1 MANTNDFNSPEYL
14 TNLREIMAIVD
25 SQVARENIP
34 SMRRPYFSNHIT
46 PQRELISNPIVP
58 NFNRPVLMQKPR
70 NFVNSRVFQ
79 APQQPFSEVP
89 SRGSSSSFLFNNR
102 GTISQLSQ
110 AQRFSSEAIK
120 IQQEMRMKM
129 SPIDGT
135 MPLINMLDKPI
146 NNNDFIVG
154 DNNLYRGN
162 AEFRIL
168 DLTLKL

>member
-1 MANTNDFNSPEYL
+1 
-14 TNLREIMAIVD
+14 MAIVD

-34 SMRRPYFSNHIT
+34 SMRRQYFSNHIN

-70 NFVNSRVFQ
+70 NFTNSRVFQ
-79 APQQPFSEVP
+79 APFSEVA

-102 GTISQLSQ
+102 GSTSQLSQ
-110 AQRFSSEAIK
+110 AQRFSSEAIR

-146 NNNDFIVG
+146 NNNDFIIG

-162 AEFRIL
+162 PDLRIL